1 MALNNKL
8 INYIFFL
15 LPFCF
20 ITGPF
25 LPDLIMSSLFLYY
38 IYDSIKN
45 KSVKVYNKNLT
56 LFFIIFCLILIFSV
70 LFISPAPIL
79 KQGTSIFY
87 IRFGIFSL
95 MLYYFFLRKKILFLF
110 KTNILCFYFNNF
122 R

>member
-45 KSVKVYNKNLT
+45 KSVKVYNKKFD

-95 MLYYFFLRKKILFLF
+95 MLYYFFLKEENIISF